1 MCKIKFIILEKLD
14 QISPLHS
21 GWHQGSGVD
30 YCARF
35 FQLAKEE
42 RPLFTS
48 PQREKCLVNMHCWA
62 LKPLSSPSWPIYLLT
77 AQWGAKTKWVLS
89 LWLPNNHFILT
100 VDIFPDFFQVY
111 SEMKFTILSVFSRN
125 ESFPPSHFQIL
136 QRSINLSGPL
146 PI

>member
-14 QISPLHS
+14 QTSPLHS
-21 GWHQGSGVD
+21 GWHQSPGVD
-30 YCARF
+30 YCAGF

-48 PQREKCLVNMHCWA
+48 PPREERLVNMHCWA

-100 VDIFPDFFQVY
+100 VDIFPDFF
-111 SEMKFTILSVFSRN
+111 KFTLKW
-125 ESFPPSHFQIL
+125 
-136 QRSINLSGPL
+136 NLPYSQCSQEMSL
-146 PI
+146 FHHLIFKYSKEA